1 MGKILQDGDGDRADD
16 ELIVIEEQPAS
27 GGGRDLDLLA
37 AFRRRYGPVVGGEP
51 LDSTVLHEADC
62 PANVPTGLCSCRVE
76 IQMTLPTVGRRVV
89 LRWKDPTTP

>member
-1 MGKILQDGDGDRADD
+1 MQDGVDDHPDD
-16 ELIVIEEQPAS
+16 EIIVIEDQPAS

-51 LDSTVLHEADC
+51 LESTVVHEPEC
-62 PANVPTGLCSCRVE
+62 PANVPTGLCNCKVE
-76 IQMTLPTVGRRVV
+76 IQMSLPTVGRRVV